1 MRVLAGVGGCD
12 GLWAGGHFT
21 FLYVQEP
28 VVFIAGHAFGDNEF
42 LLYGTTAY
50 QGLMHIRY
58 DSCVL
63 LALWGRQRRD
73 RFL

>member
-1 MRVLAGVGGCD
+1 M
-12 GLWAGGHFT
+12 WAGHLT

-58 DSCVL
+58 DSCYSRW
-63 LALWGRQRRD
+63 ARQWD
-73 RFL
+73 CFL